1 MTDAT
6 IDMTGEPD
14 DDTNNDSNNG
24 LPMRDAYRQF
34 CKANPNLPIFAQD
47 WYLDSVSAGGE
58 WGAAT
63 VEAGGQVVAALPYFL
78 KRKGPFRYIVMP
90 PFLKHLGP
98 YLRQADTPSLT
109 DTHQLYAAL
118 IEKLPVVDAFEQD
131 FSPTVTNWLP
141 FYWKGYQQSTR
152 YTYRLVLDD
161 LDRIYDGIN
170 RNMQRNIRK
179 AQAAVSITR
188 GGDIADLYR
197 INRLSF
203 DRQALPLP
211 YPYELLKRH
220 DEALVAHQARQLFFA
235 TDGSGRM
242 HSASSL
248 IFDAQTAYY
257 HIAGDD
263 PETRNNGA
271 GILLTWEAIRYT
283 KEVLGLNHFDFEGSM
298 MQNVEA
304 IRRQFGAVQQPYFRV
319 WRTDSRVLRWMRR

>member
-1 MTDAT
+1 MT
-6 IDMTGEPD
+6 
-14 DDTNNDSNNG
+14 N
-24 LPMRDAYRQF
+24 AYRQF
-34 CKANPNLPIFAQD
+34 CKANPHVPVFAQD
-47 WYLDSVSAGGE
+47 WYLDAVCESGE
-58 WGAAT
+58 WNAAI
-63 VEAGGQVVAALPYFL
+63 VEEGEQVVAAMPYFL
-78 KRKGPFRYIVMP
+78 KKKGPFRYIAMP
-90 PFLKHLGP
+90 LFTKHLGP
-98 YLRQADTPSLT
+98 YLRQAGAPYSLT
-109 DTHQLYAAL
+109 ETHRLYGAL
-118 IEKLPVVDAFEQD
+118 IDQLPEVDAFEQD
-131 FSPTVTNWLP
+131 FSPIVSNWLP

-179 AQAAVSITR
+179 AQATVSVLQ
-188 GGDIADLYR
+188 GGNIEDLYR
-197 INRLSF
+197 INRMSF
-203 DRQALPLP
+203 DRQALKLP
-211 YPYELLKRH
+211 YHFDLLKKH
-220 DEALVAHQARQLFFA
+220 DEALALHQARQLFFA
-235 TDGSGRM
+235 VDDSGRM

-263 PETRNNGA
+263 PEARNSGA

-319 WRTDSRVLRWMRR
+319 WKTNSRILRWLGR